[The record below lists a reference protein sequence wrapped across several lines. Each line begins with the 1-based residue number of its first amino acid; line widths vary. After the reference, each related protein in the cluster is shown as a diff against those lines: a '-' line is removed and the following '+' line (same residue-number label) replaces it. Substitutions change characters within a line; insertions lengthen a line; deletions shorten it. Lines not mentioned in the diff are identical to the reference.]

1 MRTAALIIL
10 FLFSATVYSQDMSAG
25 FTLLETGKYQEAKTF
40 FANVLTTHPDN
51 KTARLCY
58 GRALGLSGESAAAR
72 TLFTNLKEDYPTD
85 FEVGLNY
92 AESLLW
98 DKDFTAAKEFY
109 QTLVAQDS
117 SSFSALLGYANTLS
131 NLKEYDAALTF
142 VDKALSVQPGNANAA
157 VSKKYMN
164 LGKADQLSR
173 GFQYEEA
180 LTVLKTSLEA
190 MPGDAQL
197 QGALANVYIAQKD
210 YKLAHNTYL
219 TLTDTIEA
227 RVGVSLVAHLQR
239 DDKQALRYAEE
250 GLAFAKAQH
259 IKDKVLDTTKIITA
273 NERYIQAL
281 IWNGK
286 YCQSRE
292 AIAAL
297 TTQFPVSKRVAAL
310 KATLGM
316 YTGTFAKSIAVYQA
330 ILEKD
335 STSFDGNLGIA
346 NAYRAQG
353 NLDKAYAYAKKTLTF
368 YPKQKDATAL
378 IKTIKNTLAPVV
390 ETVAAY
396 TKDNG
401 DNEAYSVGGVL
412 TVPFSSRFKTVFSYG
427 YRTTENETTQD
438 MATNTN
444 LALGAHYRVV
454 NNTWVEGTL
463 GFVKATAAANDF
475 TDVNG
480 SVFVKS
486 RPLPLQ
492 YLEVGYSR
500 TLQDFNA
507 ALIDEKIFMNNYML
521 NYNLG
526 TNVNVGW
533 YSGLMHTQQTDGN
546 SRNLLFTSLYYNFTK
561 NPTLKGGINYQYVG
575 FKNQVPT
582 LYFSPSKYQA
592 AELFLDLTGTAGK
605 WSYAANVAG
614 GVQQVE
620 DDEATTLFR
629 LEARAQYDISGRFQA
644 GIYGKYSNIASATAA
659 GFEFMEIGVKL
670 RWQVLEGAGSN

>member
-10 FLFSATVYSQDMSAG
+10 FLLNATAYSQDMSAG
-25 FTLLETGKYQEAKTF
+25 FTLLETGNYQEAKTF
-40 FANVLTTHPDN
+40 FSTILTTYSDN

-85 FEVGLNY
+85 YEVGLNY

-98 DKDFTAAKEFY
+98 DNDFTAAREFY

-117 SSFSALLGYANTLS
+117 TSFPALLGYANTLS

-142 VDKALSVQPGNANAA
+142 VNKALTIQPGNANAG

-164 LGKADQLSR
+164 LGKADQLAKS
-173 GFQYEEA
+173 FNYEEA
-180 LTVLKTSLEA
+180 ITVLQTSLEET
-190 MPGDAQL
+190 PTDVQL
-197 QGALANVYIAQKD
+197 TSALANVYISQKKYGLAQE
-210 YKLAHNTYL
+210 TYT
-219 TLTDTIEA
+219 TLTDTLTS
-227 RVGVSLVAHLQR
+227 RVGMSLVAHLQK
-239 DDKQALRYAEE
+239 DDNQALVYAEE
-250 GLAFAKAQH
+250 SLAFAKA
-259 IKDKVLDTTKIITA
+259 DTAQIITA

-286 YCQSRE
+286 YRQSRE

-297 TTQFPVSKRVAAL
+297 TTQFPENKRVAAL

-316 YTGTFAKSIAVYQA
+316 YTGTFAKSIAVYQD
-330 ILEKD
+330 ILAKD

-368 YPKQKDATAL
+368 YPNQKDATAL
-378 IKTIKNTLAPVV
+378 LKTIENTLAPVV

-396 TKDNG
+396 TTDNG
-401 DNEAYSVGGVL
+401 DNEAYAVGATATL
-412 TVPFSSRFKTVFSYG
+412 PFSDRFKTVFSYG
-427 YRTTENETTQD
+427 YRTTENMTTQD
-438 MATNTN
+438 MAYNTN
-444 LALGAHYRVV
+444 ASIGAHYRVV
-454 NNTWVEGTL
+454 NNTWVEGTV
-463 GFVKATAAANDF
+463 GFIKANAAVNDY

-492 YLEVGYSR
+492 YVEVGYSR

-507 ALIDEKIFMNNYML
+507 ALLDEKIFMNNYVL
-521 NYNLG
+521 NYNMG
-526 TNVNVGW
+526 TNVNLGW
-533 YSGLMHTQQTDGN
+533 YTGLMHTQQTDGN
-546 SRNLLFTSLYYNFTK
+546 TRNLLFTSLYYNFTK

-592 AELFLDLTGTAGK
+592 VELFLDLTGSAGK
-605 WSYAANVAG
+605 WSYAANAAAG
-614 GVQQVE
+614 LQVVE

-629 LEARAQYDISGRFQA
+629 LEARGQYDISERFQIGA
-644 GIYGKYSNIASATAA
+644 YGKYSNIASATAA
-659 GFEFMEIGVKL
+659 GFEFMEVGVKF
-670 RWQVLEGAGSN
+670 RGRF